1 MTATRLIKLDEVK
14 RLTGLG
20 KTAIYKQ
27 IADGAFPRPAKV
39 GASSLWSEAEIDEW
53 IAATLEARGAA

>member
-1 MTATRLIKLDEVK
+1 MTTRLIKLDEVK

-39 GASSLWSEAEIDEW
+39 GASSHRCIISRRSGRNAVRLFESDDD
-53 IAATLEARGAA
+53 